1 MYFPAGNYVF
11 FKTVKVPPGVKI
23 SGEIWAVIMAGGSS
37 TFKDAN
43 NPKPVLQVGDAGDVG
58 DVEITD
64 IMFGSKGAQPGAIL
78 VQWNIKQGSQGSA
91 GIWDSHFRVGG
102 TAGSNLQVI
111 INLNDTKFVIDAV
124 DLFAVRTMPQRS
136 VGC

>member
-1 MYFPAGNYVF
+1 MINTNVNNGKVVYFPSGTYVF

-23 SGEIWAVIMAGGSS
+23 IGEVWAVIMAGGDSA
-37 TFKDAN
+37 FQNAN
-43 NPKPVLQVGDAGDVG
+43 NPQPVLQVGEPGQTG

-64 IMFGSKGAQPGAIL
+64 IIFGSKGAQPGAVL

-102 TAGSNLQVI
+102 TDGSNLQVNKSI
-111 INLNDTKFVIDAV
+111 YQMLW
-124 DLFAVRTMPQRS
+124 PSQ
-136 VGC
+136 